1 MIKNLFKKKPKVFKH
16 HIEVCI
22 SNEAYGHPDFI
33 DRLLEHDFLE
43 VEEVGCN
50 SYCEVCECGPYAL
63 VNNEVVTATTEQQ
76 LYENVIALT
85 K

>member
-1 MIKNLFKKKPKVFKH
+1 MLKHLFKKKNQAFKH

-33 DRLLEHDFLE
+33 DRLLTHDFLE

-50 SYCEVCECGPYAL
+50 SYCEICECGPYAL
-63 VNNEVVTATTEQQ
+63 VNNEVVTANSEEE
-76 LYENVIALT
+76 LYEQVMAQL